1 VPLVPGVCREARGD
15 GVIWLLA
22 VWVGVAATV
31 VLPFRRFILA
41 GSPAVVGWT
50 LAIFL
55 ALLWP
60 WAALMLVRKAFVVAC
75 IGATGSQPSTTRLM
89 ESK

>member
-1 VPLVPGVCREARGD
+1 VSTV
-15 GVIWLLA
+15 VIWLLVA
-22 VWVGVAATV
+22 WVGVASTV

-41 GSPAVVGWT
+41 GSAGVFAWA
-50 LAIFL
+50 LATCV

-75 IGATGSQPSTTRLM
+75 IGA
-89 ESK
+89 SK